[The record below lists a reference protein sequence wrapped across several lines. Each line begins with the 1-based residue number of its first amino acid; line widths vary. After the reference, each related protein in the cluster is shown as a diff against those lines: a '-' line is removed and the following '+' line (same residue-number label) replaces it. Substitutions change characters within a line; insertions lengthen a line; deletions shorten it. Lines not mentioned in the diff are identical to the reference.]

1 MHTTPYT
8 ARIAALLNP
17 IDNIDPRHV
26 EAFMRVE
33 HSTLD
38 GLSARQFA
46 AEVVLARDCIR
57 EGGRDMAERVA
68 QSFGL

>member
-8 ARIAALLNP
+8 DRISALLNP
-17 IDNIDPRHV
+17 VDNIDPRHI
-26 EAFMRVE
+26 EAYMRVG

-38 GLSARQFA
+38 GLSVRQFA

-57 EGGRDMAERVA
+57 EGGVEMAERIA
-68 QSFGL
+68 KSFGL